1 MFVGAMSESH
11 VYVLIDRFLVIVLAF
26 LLHLPRNGEELI
38 ASLLRN
44 LVVNDHSVRTES
56 DTSRFRSFREISN
69 VETEGLR
76 VEP

>member
-1 MFVGAMSESH
+1 MSESH
-11 VYVLIDRFLVIVLAF
+11 VGFLVDRFLVVVLAF
-26 LLHLPRNGEELI
+26 LLHFPRNGKELI

-44 LVVNDHSVRTES
+44 LVMNDHSVRTKS